1 MYIRAC
7 ICNFSIFFFLIF
19 ISSRSKV
26 EIFSFTYKITTKR
39 NVFFERDRF
48 WKPFIVGQ
56 KLTRFELRTGKVYQ
70 ERGTK
75 KRNGTRREGKR
86 EKKGEGRKEREKE

>member
-48 WKPFIVGQ
+48 LETVH
-56 KLTRFELRTGKVYQ
+56 
-70 ERGTK
+70 
-75 KRNGTRREGKR
+75 RRAEID
-86 EKKGEGRKEREKE
+86 EI